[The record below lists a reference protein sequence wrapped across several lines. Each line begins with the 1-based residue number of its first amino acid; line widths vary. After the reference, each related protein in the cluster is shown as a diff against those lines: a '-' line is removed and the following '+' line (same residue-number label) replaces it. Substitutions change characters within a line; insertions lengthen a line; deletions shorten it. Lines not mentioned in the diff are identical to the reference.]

1 MLRIELDLADNPIGA
16 DPKVGLY
23 KAINRKYASYEL
35 SLTNSKIIDLRSYSR
50 STDPRLTRVVIQ
62 HNTTF
67 EYYEFYYSR
76 FDLNEYISNPFWTP
90 SDQSALSKLKNSLD
104 LVKMIGSKVGLNL
117 NDDTHWVDQHSLNLA
132 GGSVTPNFS
141 LRSLYNS
148 VYFVGDQVVW
158 LYVDSPEPVTV

>member
-1 MLRIELDLADNPIGA
+1 MLVIELDLKDNPIGA

-35 SLTNSKIIDLRSYSR
+35 TTANSKVVDLRSYNR

-76 FDLNEYISNPFWTP
+76 FDLKEYISNPFWSP

-104 LVKMIGSKVGLNL
+104 LITMISSKTGLNL
-117 NDDTHWVDQHSLNLA
+117 NEDTHWVDRSELKLA

-141 LRSLYNS
+141 LRSLYDS
-148 VYFVGDQVVW
+148 VYFVGDQILW
-158 LYVDSPEPVTV
+158 LYVESN

>member
-1 MLRIELDLADNPIGA
+1 MIELDLKDNPIGA

-23 KAINRKYASYEL
+23 KAVNRKYASYK
-35 SLTNSKIIDLRSYSR
+35 LTAANSKVIDLRSYSR

-76 FDLNEYISNPFWTP
+76 FDLNEYIRNPFWTP
-90 SDQSALSKLKNSLD
+90 SDRSALSKLKNSLD
-104 LVKMIGSKVGLNL
+104 LIKLIGRKTGLNL
-117 NDDTHWVDQHSLNLA
+117 NDNTHWTDLNEIKLA

-148 VYFVGDQVVW
+148 VYFVGDQILW
-158 LYVDSPEPVTV
+158 LHVEEDSPQ

>member
-1 MLRIELDLADNPIGA
+1 MLMIELDLKDNPIGA

-23 KAINRKYASYEL
+23 KAINRKYASYK
-35 SLTNSKIIDLRSYSR
+35 LTTANSKVIDLRSYSR

-76 FDLNEYISNPFWTP
+76 FDLNEYIRNPFWNP
-90 SDQSALSKLKNSLD
+90 SDRSALSKLKNSLD
-104 LVKMIGSKVGLNL
+104 LITMISRKTGLNL
-117 NDDTHWVDQHSLNLA
+117 NEDTHWVDRNGLELV

-148 VYFVGDQVVW
+148 VYFVGDQILW
-158 LYVDSPEPVTV
+158 LYVEEDSPQ